1 MNAITIF
8 LVVIGKV
15 LLLSYPVS
23 SLPLS
28 ESKADVNTYP
38 SPQSAN
44 WRTKFSNSLTEKV
57 PVYESVA
64 KKEQFSRF
72 LPFLGTAV
80 DIYRNRQT
88 PNGLSRTQTELDNL
102 GSNFNLDSLADQLE
116 SYYRSRQNSATAQKE
131 ETADAQ
137 NRRFTVPL
145 LNFLNE
151 VLNPTDAPSQQPDT
165 NTFSQALDVSNRRI
179 SVVESQPMVKTQVWS
194 SIRNFLGN
202 IFCKLTPM

>member
-1 MNAITIF
+1 MNAIAIF

-44 WRTKFSNSLTEKV
+44 WRTKFSNSLTEKA

-72 LPFLGTAV
+72 LPLLGTAV
-80 DIYRNRQT
+80 DSYRNRQT

-102 GSNFNLDSLADQLE
+102 SSNFNLDSLADQLE

-131 ETADAQ
+131 KTADAQ

-202 IFCKLTPM
+202 LFCKLTPM